1 MTWYKD
7 VGGDLTVIQT
17 MDDIVDGATWVKTAN
32 NFSDVDKSKLD
43 ALSLTGETADETI
56 TRINSG
62 ALALSLDRIDDS
74 SSTKK
79 LVTAGELLG
88 AQRASAMLN
97 ATGLEDSVLIGGKT
111 ASLIKSQTD
120 DAFMKTSDT
129 LDNISEGATKKSV
142 SSDYVDATG
151 RPTALYDE
159 ATEIKRGLGTGA
171 NSIPVLDADS
181 RIAGNQMPKKAL
193 MQNVAGK
200 IETSEAV
207 PVKIDDLAMDG
218 KFKPVSVES
227 GNEDLRTNTLFSD
240 PLLSLTGGATQRI
253 YNTQSTDWTMFC
265 AIPVVFDN
273 LDLNL
278 KMKIL
283 ARMVAGS
290 GTPKGTIRIICR
302 DDNGGKPDDSVF
314 VNNYTEIETT
324 DAVFNRGDITKLD
337 FFNSWSLTEGAMYWL
352 TIEGKVSDVLD
363 KLEMAG
369 PLIYTES
376 KILS

>member
-302 DDNGGKPDDSVF
+302 NDNGGKPDDSVF